1 MNSKK
6 VKQYILEKEQQYQT
20 FRTDPN
26 DAGIMWLCGDFE
38 SVERN
43 DFLKYTIQEA
53 RNLWILSMEMGWK
66 QYNG

>member
-20 FRTDPN
+20 FRTDPH

-38 SVERN
+38 NVERN

-53 RNLWILSMEMGWK
+53 RNLWILSTEMGYK